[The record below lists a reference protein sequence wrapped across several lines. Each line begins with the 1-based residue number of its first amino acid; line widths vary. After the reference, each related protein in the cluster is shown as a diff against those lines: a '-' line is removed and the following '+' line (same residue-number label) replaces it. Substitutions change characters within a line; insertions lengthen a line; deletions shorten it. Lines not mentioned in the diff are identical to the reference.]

1 LPKETISNSIKYSF
15 YTPNSLRRKNLWLVN
30 LRWVSSL
37 SLLIFAFLLHI
48 LKLEHYPY
56 TSLSC
61 VAIVL
66 AIANYLIFIYLKKK
80 PPTYLKK
87 EENIVLLQIAI
98 DYFLLTVLI
107 HLTGGIDSPFH
118 FFYLFHIIIA
128 SVIFERK
135 YPAFIIA
142 AVSVLIFSVLVVL
155 EYWQIIQ
162 HFGNGTKA
170 FSDIDIAFAL
180 TVFYVTIFASTYISV
195 TLMMRHKKV
204 KDLIFAQN
212 EELEKSEKEK
222 MLFFRFVSHELKSPI
237 IAVQSAINV
246 VLDVMNTDLKPKAID
261 MLERGRK
268 RTAQMLEIL
277 KDLVLLSYEENAD
290 SHEPEMVVP
299 CDNIPEIVDY
309 YRPMAEEKNIQLIE
323 TVCKQRKGFRLDK
336 FAFEKIITNLI
347 SNAVRYTPKGG
358 KVTIKTDLDDKFW
371 YLRVSDTGI
380 GIPKKEQKHIFEEF
394 YRATNGKKFDAIGT
408 GLGMSIIKKLVEQ
421 NNGEVFI
428 KSEVGKGST
437 FTVRFPLK

>member
-1 LPKETISNSIKYSF
+1 MHKGTISNSIKYSF

-30 LRWVSSL
+30 LRWVSSI
-37 SLLIFAFLLHI
+37 SLLIFAFLFHI
-48 LKLEHYPY
+48 LKLEYYPC

-155 EYWQIIQ
+155 EYWQIIE

-170 FSDIDIAFAL
+170 FSYIDIAFAL

-268 RTAQMLEIL
+268 RTAQMIEIL
-277 KDLVLLSYEENAD
+277 KDLVLLSYDENAD

-299 CDNIPEIVDY
+299 CENIPEIVDY
-309 YRPMAEEKNIQLIE
+309 YRPIAEEKNIQLIE
-323 TVCKQRKGFRLDK
+323 TVCKQRKGFQLDK

-347 SNAVRYTPKGG
+347 SNAVRYTPNGG
-358 KVTIKTDLDDKFW
+358 KVTIKTDLDDKYW
-371 YLRVSDTGI
+371 YLIVSDTGI

-394 YRATNGKKFDAIGT
+394 YRATNSKKFDAVGT

-421 NNGEVFI
+421 NNGEVFL

-437 FTVRFPLK
+437 FTVRFPIK

>member
-1 LPKETISNSIKYSF
+1 MHKGTISNSIKYSF

-30 LRWVSSL
+30 LRWVSSI
-37 SLLIFAFLLHI
+37 SLLIFAFLFHI
-48 LKLEHYPY
+48 LKLEYYPC

-155 EYWQIIQ
+155 EYWQIIE

-170 FSDIDIAFAL
+170 FSYIDIAFAL

-268 RTAQMLEIL
+268 RTAQMIEIL
-277 KDLVLLSYEENAD
+277 KDLVLLSYDENAD

-299 CDNIPEIVDY
+299 CENIPEIVDY
-309 YRPMAEEKNIQLIE
+309 YRPIAEEKNIQLIE
-323 TVCKQRKGFRLDK
+323 TVCKQRKGFQLDK

-347 SNAVRYTPKGG
+347 SNAVRYTPNGG
-358 KVTIKTDLDDKFW
+358 KVTIKTDLDDKYW
-371 YLRVSDTGI
+371 YLIVSDTGI

-394 YRATNGKKFDAIGT
+394 YRTTNGKKFDAVGT

-421 NNGEVFI
+421 NNGEVFL

-437 FTVRFPLK
+437 FTVRFPIK